1 MKKALSIFF
10 GILLYSVSFS
20 QDIIYK
26 IDGTEIRS
34 KVLEITTDVIKYKI
48 FDHLSSPARNISIS
62 EVFMIIYEDGT
73 REVLKKSDDDI
84 IEQTTKIKKEDTDI
98 HKSNFALSSDRATLS
113 DATVLSNAKVL
124 SNDRDRDSVDFD
136 FGFGA
141 GAFYSNN
148 SIFRDIYGKCLLK
161 VNSSFTFWIKD
172 YASRL
177 DFELINGSG
186 VPYGGVSDAS
196 CYIDIKVI
204 KLSALYRIKNENEV
218 LDIICP
224 YIGAGF
230 SMCFFKESMLG
241 SSGKYFFGVPT
252 STNKYITKEVLWGHI
267 LCGFDFKIFFLE
279 LIYSMASVDAP
290 EGAGGSDSII
300 GGLSAITGF
309 RFKDF

>member
-1 MKKALSIFF
+1 MEKAIFIFF
-10 GILLYSVSFS
+10 GILLYSISFS

-84 IEQTTKIKKEDTDI
+84 IEQTIKVEDTNI
-98 HKSNFALSSDRATLS
+98 HKSNL
-113 DATVLSNAKVL
+113 
-124 SNDRDRDSVDFD
+124 DFD

-141 GAFYSNN
+141 GVFYSNN
-148 SIFRDIYGKCLLK
+148 SIFRDIYGNCLFK

-172 YASRL
+172 YAPRL

-186 VPYGGVSDAS
+186 APYGGVSDAS
-196 CYIDIKVI
+196 CYIDIKSI
-204 KLSALYRIKNENEV
+204 KLSALYRIKNQNEV

-230 SMCFFKESMLG
+230 SMFFINESMYG

-252 STNKYITKEVLWGHI
+252 STNKDITKEVLLGHI

-279 LIYSMASVDAP
+279 LIYSMASVDAS

-300 GGLSAITGF
+300 GGFSAITGF

>member
-1 MKKALSIFF
+1 MEKAIFIFF
-10 GILLYSVSFS
+10 GILLYSISFS

-48 FDHLSSPARNISIS
+48 FDHLSSPARSISIS
-62 EVFMIIYEDGT
+62 EVFIIIYEDGT

-84 IEQTTKIKKEDTDI
+84 IEQTTEIKEEDTDI
-98 HKSNFALSSDRATLS
+98 HKSNL
-113 DATVLSNAKVL
+113 
-124 SNDRDRDSVDFD
+124 DFD

-148 SIFRDIYGKCLLK
+148 S
-161 VNSSFTFWIKD
+161 V
-172 YASRL
+172 

-186 VPYGGVSDAS
+186 GVSVGPLGAS

-230 SMCFFKESMLG
+230 SMFFINESMYG

-252 STNKYITKEVLWGHI
+252 STNKDITKEVLLGHI

-279 LIYSMASVDAP
+279 LIYSMASVDAS

-300 GGLSAITGF
+300 GGFSAITGF